1 MTITEIR
8 QILESP
14 YNRKVWKGF
23 LQTQFTNN
31 KLNAEDRVI
40 SLSDKTL
47 SKQCLSMGNYE
58 INEYTKIGIFEV
70 ELNEKVRITR
80 NRVALRNL
88 IKDLTKQVAGAM
100 VVFVQGDKWRFSYIS
115 KRKVK
120 NKETNEIQDKETAP
134 KRYTYLF
141 GKGEKALT
149 AAIRFDKLIQ
159 KQQEN
164 IFQFLSLADF
174 EEAFSVEKLSKEFFK
189 NYRDTYEDFVQ
200 FLTGKR
206 YGKKGN
212 KYVEQLMHQPDRQLT
227 ALFNRDE
234 KQARDFCK
242 RMMGRIVFLY
252 FIQKK
257 GWLAVAQGQK
267 WGEGNPDYLYDLFKK
282 SKHKDDFY
290 FQELVPLFFK
300 TLNNPDS
307 EKNSHN
313 LRFPYLNG
321 GLFDDIQDRKYNK
334 LHLPEHIFQ
343 NLFETFNNYNFTIYE
358 DAPDEQTVAVDPEML
373 GHIFENLLEDN
384 KDKGAFYTPKEIV
397 HYMCKESLKAYI
409 ISNDEKQYSNNELAN
424 RTIDRIIQQQELE
437 SDEKQYAEKN
447 AFKIIDA
454 LEQVKICDPAIGSG
468 AFPMGLLQEIFN
480 AQIYLQELKGFKKGV
495 SDADI
500 KRHIIEESIYGVDID
515 AGAVDI
521 ARLRFW
527 LSLVVD
533 EQEPQPLPNLD
544 FKIICANTLIPSGYD
559 KFIDLAEK
567 TQTPTLLRM
576 DGEIQKLQSIR
587 DDYFTAK
594 KKEVKKE
601 LQEKFEDTKAYILSE
616 FESLRKTWNL
626 GEFIDKIGEWH
637 PFNFEALPCSWFDAW
652 WMFGV
657 KDGFDIVIGNPPYVQ
672 LQKDGGKLAKLYQ
685 PYQYDTFERTGDIYS
700 LFYERGVQHL
710 NEKGI
715 LCYIT
720 SNKWMRA
727 NYGASTRKFFAE
739 KTHPLLLIDF
749 GNVQVFDTATVDT
762 NIFIL
767 QNKPKANKHES
778 KEALA
783 VRINNDFNIED
794 QSLQKYVLSNSYK
807 LSSLNHNAWVVGERD
822 IYNIKEFVEQ
832 QGTPLN
838 KWDIVINYGLK
849 TGLNEAFIISG
860 AEKDKLIQVHES
872 SEQVLKPILRGKDIS
887 SWYPEFADLWLVY
900 IPWHFPLHEDSSIV
914 GSTPKAEPEFRKHYP
929 AIYNHLLK
937 FKREL
942 SARNQ
947 AEIGIRYEWFA
958 LQRFG
963 SNYWKD
969 FEKPKIIYPNM
980 TKYMPFVYD
989 EKDNFYSNDKSFILL
1004 GKHLKYLTCF
1014 FNSKLFK
1021 YCFSDNFPELQGG
1034 TRELRKVF
1042 FDKIPVKQISDEQEK
1057 SFAKIVDYLVALKKE
1072 NSQEPTDQLMF
1083 IYFEQIAN
1091 ALVFEL
1097 YFKEAFKNMNLEIA
1111 KYIRDLPDLNE
1122 KEKALHQLRKIYV
1135 SINQDNHKVKQS
1147 LFSMLSIPQI
1157 ELIMNSIEI

>member
-14 YNRKVWKGF
+14 YDRKVWKGF
-23 LQTQFTNN
+23 FFFFFTNN

-47 SKQCLSMGNYE
+47 SKQCFSLGNYE
-58 INEYTKIGIFEV
+58 IGEYTKIGIFEV
-70 ELNEKVRITR
+70 ELNEKVNITR

-120 NKETNEIQDKETAP
+120 NAATNEIQDKETAP

-159 KQQEN
+159 KQREN
-164 IFQFLSLADF
+164 IFQYLSLDDF

-189 NYRDTYEDFVQ
+189 NYKDTYEDFVQ

-212 KYVEQLMHQPDRQLT
+212 KYVEHVIHQPDWQLT
-227 ALFNRDE
+227 ALFNKDE

-257 GWLAVAQGQK
+257 GWLAVAEGKK

-307 EKNSHN
+307 EKSSHS

-321 GLFDDIQDRKYNK
+321 GLFDDSQDRKYNK

-358 DAPDEQTVAVDPEML
+358 DAPDEHTVAVDPEML

-397 HYMCKESLKAYI
+397 HYMCKESLKAYLYAY
-409 ISNDEKQYSNNELAN
+409 DEHNFANNELAK
-424 RTIDRIIQQQELE
+424 RSIDKIIQQQELNNE
-437 SDEKQYAEKN
+437 EKQFAEKN

-454 LEQVKICDPAIGSG
+454 FEQVKICDPAIGSG

-500 KRHIIEESIYGVDID
+500 KKHIIEESIYGVDSD

-544 FKIICANTLIPSGYD
+544 FKIICANTLIP
-559 KFIDLAEK
+559 L
-567 TQTPTLLRM
+567 
-576 DGEIQKLQSIR
+576 GEIKSW
-587 DDYFTAK
+587 DMDAK
-594 KKEVKKE
+594 ASLAVKE
-601 LQEKFEDTKAYILSE
+601 LAKIRHDFFNVSSEEKLKLERQFKKVQTDLLSWRELATKDNYE
-616 FESLRKTWNL
+616 FYTKLYGFN
-626 GEFIDKIGEWH
+626 
-637 PFNFEALPCSWFDAW
+637 PFDFQTAPCSWFDAW

-685 PYQYDTFERTGDIYS
+685 PYKYDTFERTGDIYS
-700 LFYERGVQHL
+700 LFYERGVQLL
-710 NEKGI
+710 NDKGI

-762 NIFIL
+762 NILIL

-794 QSLQKYVLSNSYK
+794 QSLQDYVISNGYN
-807 LSSLNHNAWVVGERD
+807 LSSLNHNAWVVGEKD
-822 IYNIKEFVEQ
+822 IFDIKEFVEN
-832 QGTPLN
+832 QGVPLYN
-838 KWDIVINYGLK
+838 WDIRINYGLK
-849 TGLNEAFIISG
+849 TGFNEAFIISG
-860 AEKDKLIQVHES
+860 EEKERLISLDDKS
-872 SEQVLKPILRGKDIS
+872 SEVLKPILRGKDIS
-887 SWYPEFADLWLVY
+887 SWYPDFADLWLIYV
-900 IPWHFPLHEDSSIV
+900 PWHFPLNEDGSIV
-914 GSTPKAEPEFRKHYP
+914 GATAKAEPEFKKRFN

-937 FKREL
+937 YKSDL
-942 SARNQ
+942 AARNK
-947 AEIGIRYEWFA
+947 AEVGIRYEWFA

-963 SNYWKD
+963 SNYWRD

-989 EKDNFYSNDKSFILL
+989 ENEHFYSNDKSFILV
-1004 GKHLKYLTCF
+1004 GKNLKYLTCF

-1042 FDKIPVKQISDEQEK
+1042 FDKIPVKQITDEQEIP
-1057 SFAKIVDYLVALKKE
+1057 FAKMVDYLVALKKE
-1072 NSQEPTDQLMF
+1072 NSQEPTDQFMF

-1091 ALVFEL
+1091 ALIFEL
-1097 YFKEAFKNMNLEIA
+1097 YFKEEFEKINLEIA
-1111 KYIRDLPDLNE
+1111 KYISELPDLDDT
-1122 KEKALHQLRKIYV
+1122 EKALYDIRKIYIT
-1135 SINQDNHKVKQS
+1135 INQDNHKVKQS

-1157 ELIMNSIEI
+1157 ELIMNSVEI